1 MPKTFYLSFEVVP
14 SDEGLVDSRIVG
26 GQAHCWVVEDDPIS
40 ALVKATYRVKQSG
53 WAIQALESEPTPVR
67 LEDFRERDL
76 GEKAFLEA
84 QEHGI
89 AVFTVAHTPAKD
101 LHSDEP
107 IRQKRHGE
115 FDLNDFIR
123 TQHAIRSQGRC
134 LFYQTTDKCSE
145 VIDAHSIQKN
155 GALSMIARDGH
166 VYSISPKFTD
176 IKRSKGRLTLTQ
188 THINAMSV
196 FRGLCHHHDSLLF
209 RPIDLGKL
217 KPTDEQAFLYAYR
230 CILKERY
237 AKECVVETLDQQLRV
252 FCGTRA
258 TQELI
263 DCCREGNQL
272 GLSGL
277 KSEQA
282 NYDESHRQGRFDDI
296 RYVMFES
303 LQPPTAVFSGQIYP
317 DWGFNGEP
325 IQNLADRTTRRA
337 LLTFSFAPTD
347 AGWAFLFAWHK
358 VSDDVCRYFIS
369 TLQSA
374 IRGGQSIEDLLFG
387 LVVKGCE
394 NTAYSPDWIDQRT
407 AEERRL
413 MEDAMTHGA
422 DVLKIVEQD
431 YLMSGQADFH
441 GWRFDSV
448 SDNLP
453 RSGH

>member
-1 MPKTFYLSFEVVP
+1 MPTTFFLSFEVVP

-53 WAIQALESEPTPVR
+53 WAIKAIETEPIPVR

-89 AVFTVAHTPAKD
+89 AVFTVAHTPAED
-101 LHSDEP
+101 LQTAEP
-107 IRQKRHGE
+107 IRQKRHKE
-115 FDLNDFIR
+115 FDLHDFIR
-123 TQHAIRSQGRC
+123 AQHAARSQGRC

-155 GALSMIARDGH
+155 GALSMIARDGY
-166 VYSISPKFTD
+166 VYSTSSKFSD
-176 IKRSKGRLTLTQ
+176 IKRSKGRLTLTK

-196 FRGLCHHHDSLLF
+196 FRGLCHHHDSLIF
-209 RPIDLGKL
+209 RPIDLEKL
-217 KPTDEQAFLYAYR
+217 KPTDEQVFLYAYR
-230 CILKERY
+230 CILKERF
-237 AKECVVETLDQQLRV
+237 AKECVVETLDQQLKV
-252 FCGTRA
+252 FGGTSA
-258 TQELI
+258 TRDLLEG
-263 DCCREGNQL
+263 CKEGNQL
-272 GLSGL
+272 GLAGL

-282 NYDESHRQGRFDDI
+282 NYDVSHRQGRFDDI

-303 LQPPTAVFSGQIYP
+303 SQPPTAVFSGQIYP

-325 IQNLADRTTRRA
+325 IQNLADRTIRRA

-347 AGWAFLFAWHK
+347 AGWAFLFAWHA
-358 VSDDVCRYFIS
+358 VSDHVCRHFVS
-369 TLQSA
+369 TLQAA
-374 IRGGQSIEDLLFG
+374 IRGGQSVEDLLFG

-394 NTAYSPDWIDQRT
+394 NTAYSPDWIERRS

-422 DVLKIVEQD
+422 DVLKLVEQD

-453 RSGH
+453 RYGH